1 MPLWLITVSMF
12 EKHFD
17 YSVRFFKV
25 FVIFFSKLIT
35 NAHLLGKS
43 WKKYSLVISL
53 QNFNE
58 TVVRNRILS
67 VPVRETV
74 DLY

>member
-25 FVIFFSKLIT
+25 FVTFFSKLIT
-35 NAHLLGKS
+35 NAHLL
-43 WKKYSLVISL
+43 WKKLEKVLTSHKLAEF
-53 QNFNE
+53 Q
-58 TVVRNRILS
+58 
-67 VPVRETV
+67 
-74 DLY
+74 